1 MKDNQRQKF
10 EEKKNYLRKATNLLL
25 SWWLRIEE
33 YQKKLFLLQ
42 KQKDFFKVK
51 KKTKKNCSIFIRFIP
66 VPGNSA
72 AHNFELDL
80 TTKYLRSERICLPS
94 HSVNNT
100 LFPLGLNTCVFY
112 FFVILFTTLKE
123 PYFFKFRVVYWHL
136 PSFTVL

>member
-1 MKDNQRQKF
+1 MK
-10 EEKKNYLRKATNLLL
+10 KKKLFKKSNKLIIVLVVTNR
-25 SWWLRIEE
+25 RI
-33 YQKKLFLLQ
+33 QKKLFLLQ

-66 VPGNSA
+66 VPGKSA

-100 LFPLGLNTCVFY
+100 LFPLGLNTRVFY

-123 PYFFKFRVVYWHL
+123 PYFSNLELFTGICRVLLYCKLV
-136 PSFTVL
+136 